1 MATSA
6 WQDEP
11 VVTALDEIDLLD
23 PANFRDGQPWELYR
37 RLREADPVHWHPE
50 RRDGPGFWALTR
62 HADVRSVSRDPATF
76 SSWLGGTSIEDSTP
90 ERLAEFRMM
99 MLTMD
104 PPEHTGLRL
113 MVNRSFT
120 PRRVAQLRA
129 RIDELAR
136 QIVDAVLPRGEC
148 DFVAD
153 VAGELPSYLIAEL
166 VGIPLDDGR
175 RLYELTEVMHSS
187 SSWAEVDEAIREMFA
202 YSQALIAE
210 KRANPADD
218 LASTLLHA
226 EVDGRR
232 LSDMEF
238 NLFFLLLVNAGGDTT
253 RNLVAGGMEV
263 LFAHP
268 DQLARLRAD
277 RTLLGP
283 AIDEMLRFVSPVV
296 HFRRTAT
303 RDTVVGGRAVAEGDK
318 VVVFY
323 GAANRDP
330 EAFADPERFDITRS
344 PNDHVAFGG
353 GGAHHCLGAH
363 LAKAEIAAL
372 FSEVL
377 TRLADIAPAG
387 PVERLNSTFIAGPK
401 HMPVRF
407 RPAAV

>member
-1 MATSA
+1 
-6 WQDEP
+6 
-11 VVTALDEIDLLD
+11 
-23 PANFRDGQPWELYR
+23 
-37 RLREADPVHWHPE
+37 
-50 RRDGPGFWALTR
+50 
-62 HADVRSVSRDPATF
+62 
-76 SSWLGGTSIEDSTP
+76 
-90 ERLAEFRMM
+90 
-99 MLTMD
+99 
-104 PPEHTGLRL
+104 
-113 MVNRSFT
+113 
-120 PRRVAQLRA
+120 
-129 RIDELAR
+129 
-136 QIVDAVLPRGEC
+136 
-148 DFVAD
+148 
-153 VAGELPSYLIAEL
+153 
-166 VGIPLDDGR
+166 
-175 RLYELTEVMHSS
+175 
-187 SSWAEVDEAIREMFA
+187 
-202 YSQALIAE
+202 LIAE

-377 TRLADIAPAG
+377 TRLADIEPAG
-387 PVERLNSTFIAGPK
+387 PVERLNSTFIVGPK

>member
-1 MATSA
+1 VAASDPTVS
-6 WQDEP
+6 D
-11 VVTALDEIDLLD
+11 LDGIDLLD
-23 PANFRDGQPWELYR
+23 PANFRDGQPWALYR

-50 RRDGPGFWALTR
+50 SRGGPGFWALTR
-62 HADVRSVSRDPATF
+62 HADVRAVSRDPATF

-90 ERLAEFRMM
+90 ERLAEFRLM

-129 RIDELAR
+129 RIEELAR

-148 DFVAD
+148 DFVVD

-166 VGIPLDDGR
+166 VGIPLEDGR

-187 SSWAEVDEAIREMFA
+187 SSRAALDGAIGEMFG
-202 YSQALIAE
+202 YSQALIAR
-210 KRANPADD
+210 KRAAPADD
-218 LASTLLHA
+218 LASTILQA

-232 LSDMEF
+232 LTDTEF

-253 RNLVAGGMEV
+253 RNLVAGGLEV

-268 DQLARLRAD
+268 DQLARLRAEPSQ
-277 RTLLGP
+277 LGP
-283 AIDEMLRFVSPVV
+283 AVDELLRYVSPVV

-303 RDTVVGGRAVAEGDK
+303 RDTVIGGRAIAAGDK

-330 EAFADPERFDITRS
+330 AVFVEPERFDITRA

-363 LAKAEIAAL
+363 LAKAEISAL

-377 TRLADIAPAG
+377 SRMADLEPAG
-387 PVERLNSTFIAGPK
+387 PVERLRSTFIAGPR

-407 RPAAV
+407 RPVGA